1 MKTHT
6 KWLWCLLIFSDSSSY
21 QNQGPLCA
29 ACGPG
34 CTYLAHTVMAR
45 GKVLVL
51 NRLSGAPKAAVVL
64 PSYLLSAEFELPV
77 SPKFASRRKP
87 FFSFCLAV
95 GQQVDIQSYCSK
107 LESVETICEPALLLF
122 SGVFFSVNKSFE
134 FSPEIGQIYTWLPHG
149 FRLAN
154 TRENPL
160 RLPELAPFPQFLAQC
175 DKQHLYFNLQDQSQ
189 DSTYVMEI

>member
-1 MKTHT
+1 MKTRT

-21 QNQGPLCA
+21 QNQGPLYA
-29 ACGPG
+29 ACSPG
-34 CTYLAHTVMAR
+34 CTYLAHTVMTR

-77 SPKFASRRKP
+77 SPKFASRREP

-107 LESVETICEPALLLF
+107 LESVETICEPALLSLF
-122 SGVFFSVNKSFE
+122 LGFFFFSEQKLCYSH
-134 FSPEIGQIYTWLPHG
+134 Q
-149 FRLAN
+149 
-154 TRENPL
+154 
-160 RLPELAPFPQFLAQC
+160 
-175 DKQHLYFNLQDQSQ
+175 K
-189 DSTYVMEI
+189 

>member
-122 SGVFFSVNKSFE
+122 SGVFFFSEQKLWILTRNRTDIYMAPSWFSFGKHQRESPPSPRACPLPPVPCSVWQATFI
-134 FSPEIGQIYTWLPHG
+134 F
-149 FRLAN
+149 
-154 TRENPL
+154 
-160 RLPELAPFPQFLAQC
+160 
-175 DKQHLYFNLQDQSQ
+175 
-189 DSTYVMEI
+189 